1 MQDAGKE
8 VQWPNEVMV
17 IDVKYV
23 GDDLHLAVLD
33 ENVTDS
39 DIVGEAT
46 IKLSS
51 LCVNNGIDEWF

>member
-1 MQDAGKE
+1 
-8 VQWPNEVMV
+8 MV